1 VVFTIDL
8 RCDHCV
14 KVRAFE
20 QPPCHERHEPSCPEW
35 VCTTCG
41 TALLV
46 DPVLAVLR
54 PVAARADTSRRR
66 ARQLAA

>member
-8 RCDHCV
+8 RCDHCA

-20 QPPCHERHEPSCPEW
+20 QPHCQERHEPSCPEW
-35 VCTTCG
+35 ACTTCG

-46 DPVLAVLR
+46 DPPPTVLR
-54 PVAARADTSRRR
+54 PWPLRVDATRR
-66 ARQLAA
+66 ARQMAA